1 MKRLLINFTN
11 WIKSIFN
18 SKKKQQPE
26 QVKAST
32 AFEEI
37 YQLHDINLPETENV
51 ETHNFSK
58 KIKEVIIHDNS
69 YFLTDK
75 QYLYYKII
83 ENATLEKGYINEYQ
97 LYVAFLVEKYGKL
110 THQDISKMME
120 NIKHQPA
127 AYQSKI
133 LKKLINL
140 DLIVKHKGK
149 ISVK

>member
-1 MKRLLINFTN
+1 M
-11 WIKSIFN
+11 
-18 SKKKQQPE
+18 
-26 QVKAST
+26 
-32 AFEEI
+32 
-37 YQLHDINLPETENV
+37 PETENV